1 MTKTERQ
8 VIDNPDNQAPRQ
20 RRMFGVLTGVAW
32 AAYMYLWLPLITVVV
47 WYLGVK
53 SAYIELYLRD
63 HRIDSFLVLAIPLI
77 VLTVS
82 VLLLGWAEYNR
93 MRFQRR
99 EDRRGATD
107 NVSLDDMARGIGAT
121 PLMAQQ
127 LQQARNSV
135 VSMSEQAV
143 PVALSTPQFFPPMQL
158 AT

>member
-1 MTKTERQ
+1 MTKTERH
-8 VIDNPDNQAPRQ
+8 VIDNPEKQTPHQ

-32 AAYMYLWLPLITVVV
+32 AVYMYLWLPLVTALV

-77 VLTVS
+77 VLVVS
-82 VLLLGWAEYNR
+82 VIFLGWAEYNR

-99 EDRRGATD
+99 EDRRGLTD
-107 NVSLDDMARGIGAT
+107 NVSLDDMALGIGAT
-121 PLMAQQ
+121 PALARQ
-127 LQQARNSV
+127 LQLARNSV
-135 VSMSEQAV
+135 VSMSEKAI
-143 PVALSTPQFFPPMQL
+143 PVSLSTPQFFPAMQP